1 MARLVVM
8 NTKDIDIPG
17 LARHRAFD
25 KLSQK
30 RITKA
35 VRDTLRAKYG
45 TNNVEVSCAAVW
57 KQGMW
62 TGHGWIN
69 GEMCLYRVMRGFM
82 HNPATQN

>member
-8 NTKDIDIPG
+8 NTKAIDIPG

-45 TNNVEVSCAAVW
+45 TDNVEVSCTAVW

-62 TGHGWIN
+62 TGDCWIN
-69 GEMCLYRVMRGFM
+69 GEKCLYRVMRGLY
-82 HNPATQN
+82 A